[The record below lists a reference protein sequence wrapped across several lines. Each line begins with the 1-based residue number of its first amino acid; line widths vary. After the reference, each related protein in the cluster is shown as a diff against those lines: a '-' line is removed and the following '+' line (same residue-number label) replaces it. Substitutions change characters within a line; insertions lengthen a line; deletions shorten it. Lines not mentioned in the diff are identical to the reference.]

1 VNILRTLRFA
11 AFGAVV
17 SIAGY
22 LTLSATQLAARTSEP
37 TSTLIIPGQGAGP
50 LKLGDTRTK
59 VLKLFPFK
67 PDVDQEFPQ
76 EPDCGIE
83 LNWVDMKN
91 PKYGNVFIRFRDNTA
106 FQIDVATN
114 RYRTSQGITTDS
126 SPQEVRKH
134 YAGLHSYIL
143 SEITNEALGGRPLVY
158 WIDREHGI
166 AFAFAYAKTER
177 KRYLYEIIVFRP
189 KSEICPA
196 DDSINSP
203 AKRELTPYSLEP
215 SDMKADRP

>member
-143 SEITNEALGGRPLVY
+143 SEITNEALGGVHSSIGL
-158 WIDREHGI
+158 
-166 AFAFAYAKTER
+166 TESTASLLR
-177 KRYLYEIIVFRP
+177 LPMRRRSVSDTST
-189 KSEICPA
+189 KSLCSGQSQRFVLPTI
-196 DDSINSP
+196 
-203 AKRELTPYSLEP
+203 RLTHQPNGN
-215 SDMKADRP
+215 